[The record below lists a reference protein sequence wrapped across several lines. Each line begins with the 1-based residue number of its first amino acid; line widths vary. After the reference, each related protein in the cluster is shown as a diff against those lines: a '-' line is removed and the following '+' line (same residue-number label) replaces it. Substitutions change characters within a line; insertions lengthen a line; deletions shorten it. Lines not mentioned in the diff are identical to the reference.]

1 MDVQSKQTKRRPADE
16 SLAGP
21 RVSWSCTPRRP
32 TRGMGAAL
40 QYLGAPTPQV
50 SGAVDSD
57 DAGLLTCGTPVN
69 QPCG

>member
-1 MDVQSKQTKRRPADE
+1 MDVQSEQTKRRPADE
-16 SLAGP
+16 SLAQARESRGAVRREERPEVWAP
-21 RVSWSCTPRRP
+21 RSSTWARRRP
-32 TRGMGAAL
+32 
-40 QYLGAPTPQV
+40 V